1 MLLTIEKILTEPD
14 LDWFNTALQKASWE
28 DGAASAGAL
37 AKQVKNN
44 HQIQDNTE
52 LAKQM
57 RQLVLQR
64 LNDSS
69 KFVASVLPNV
79 IFPPKFNR
87 YGVGETYGTHVD
99 SAVMW
104 NVELGKRMRCDVS
117 ATLFLSDAD
126 QYEGGELE
134 IETHYGVQ
142 SVKLN
147 AGDLVVY
154 PSSSLHQVKP
164 VLQGTRYAC
173 FFWVQSIVQD
183 LVVRENLFELDQ
195 SIQMLRQQG
204 KATAP
209 LVLRLTGVYH
219 NLLRNACTL

>member
-1 MLLTIEKILTEPD
+1 MLLTIENVLTDQD
-14 LDWFNTALQKASWE
+14 LRWFNTVLEKASWE
-28 DGAASAGAL
+28 DGTASAGAL

-69 KFVASVLPNV
+69 RFVASVLPSV

-99 SAVMW
+99 SALMW
-104 NVELGKRMRCDVS
+104 NTDVGKRMRCDVS

-142 SVKLN
+142 SIKLN

-154 PSSSLHQVKP
+154 PSSSLHRVNP
-164 VLQGTRYAC
+164 VRKGTRYAC
-173 FFWVQSIVQD
+173 FLWVQSLVQD
-183 LVVRENLFELDQ
+183 PVVRENLFELDQ

-204 KATAP
+204 EAAAP
-209 LVLRLTGVYH
+209 VVLRLTGVYH
-219 NLLRNACTL
+219 NLLRNTCTL